1 MSTPANASGGM
12 VERSI
17 TGEDLIAEL
26 DRLAVG
32 RGALPTVLWPVA
44 GLVVCAAR
52 PSCVAAAV
60 AEAGLVTDEHRAGG
74 EAVTVRASRRWV
86 G

>member
-44 GLVVCAAR
+44 VWSYVRHVHLVWPPPR
-52 PSCVAAAV
+52 PRQA
-60 AEAGLVTDEHRAGG
+60 
-74 EAVTVRASRRWV
+74 W
-86 G
+86 

>member
-1 MSTPANASGGM
+1 M

-32 RGALPTVLWPVA
+32 RGALPTVLWPVE

-52 PSCVAAAV
+52 PCCV